1 MATTQF
7 RMTLVQ
13 REVYSAL
20 LDHGMDPITLQE
32 LAAAARIHPGSVN
45 QLMARCADQGLVRT
59 WREIVLGSDKA
70 LRSQRLYALTVPGVQ
85 EMLRRLE
92 MPRWPERA

>member
-1 MATTQF
+1 MTTTQF

-20 LDHGMDPITLQE
+20 LAHGMDPITLQE

-45 QLMARCADQGLVRT
+45 QLMARCADQ
-59 WREIVLGSDKA
+59 
-70 LRSQRLYALTVPGVQ
+70 RLYALTIPGVQ

-92 MPRWPERA
+92 LPRWPERA